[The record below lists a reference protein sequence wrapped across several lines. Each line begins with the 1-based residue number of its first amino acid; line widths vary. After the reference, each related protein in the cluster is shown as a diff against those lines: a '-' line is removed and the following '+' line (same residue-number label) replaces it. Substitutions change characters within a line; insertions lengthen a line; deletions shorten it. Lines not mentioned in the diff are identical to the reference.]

1 MDTLSWLIVAAF
13 YAPLHYL
20 VPLLVTAFPSPDEQ
34 RTRQLQRTAIDCT
47 LSMGIGFALVLWL
60 AREKLQ
66 LAMLILFL
74 SMLLPYVRLLLT
86 CALRR
91 THNDTRTTA
100 TR

>member
-1 MDTLSWLIVAAF
+1 MSMDTLSWLIVAAF

-34 RTRQLQRTAIDCT
+34 RTRQLRRTAIDCT

-91 THNDTRTTA
+91 THNDT
-100 TR
+100 